1 MEQRKKKPYRP
12 CVVGVF
18 INDKKQV
25 LVAMRSDTKAWQ
37 FPQGGVEAE
46 EDFKEALFREM
57 KEEIGSDQFEILAET
72 TEFLYYD
79 FPKSLKMPLAEN
91 FRGQKQRWFLCRFL
105 QGQGPN
111 LGEST
116 CDEFIATSW
125 ITPQSSVEHI
135 VDWKKDVYQ
144 KGLSL
149 LGVL

>member
-1 MEQRKKKPYRP
+1 MGQKEAKPYRP

-18 INDKKQV
+18 INEQKQV

-46 EDFKEALFREM
+46 EDFNEALYREM
-57 KEEIGSDQFEILAET
+57 KEEIGSNQFEILTET
-72 TEFLYYD
+72 SEFLYYD
-79 FPKSLKMPLAEN
+79 FPKNLKVPVAEH

-111 LGEST
+111 LKEST

-125 ITPQSSVEHI
+125 MSPQSAVENI
-135 VDWKKDVYQ
+135 VDWKKDVYRQ
-144 KGLSL
+144 GLSL
-149 LGVL
+149 LGVM